1 MPCRRSLNKVCSCF
15 KQRRRHRYRTTLF
28 GLYEGIPEEAWAEL
42 NGSVPDSVPVQ
53 LMRRHYELGFYNRE
67 DDDTIISSWVGY
79 DSESS
84 SPKANA

>member
-1 MPCRRSLNKVCSCF
+1 M
-15 KQRRRHRYRTTLF
+15 
-28 GLYEGIPEEAWAEL
+28 